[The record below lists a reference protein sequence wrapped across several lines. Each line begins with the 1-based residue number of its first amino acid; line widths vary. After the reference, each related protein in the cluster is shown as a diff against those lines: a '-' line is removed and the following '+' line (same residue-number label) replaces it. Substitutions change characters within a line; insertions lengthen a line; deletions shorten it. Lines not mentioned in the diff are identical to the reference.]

1 MLFVVT
7 AFVIVISLLLLF
19 FVGYHR
25 LHRDRFLVYFSKVL
39 GMIG

>member
-1 MLFVVT
+1 MLFVAI
-7 AFVIVISLLLLF
+7 AFVIVISLLLF